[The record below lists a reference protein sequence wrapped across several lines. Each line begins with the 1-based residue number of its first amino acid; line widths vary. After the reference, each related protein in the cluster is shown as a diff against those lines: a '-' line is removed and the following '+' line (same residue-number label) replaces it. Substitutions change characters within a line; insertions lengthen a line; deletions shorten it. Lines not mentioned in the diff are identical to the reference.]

1 MATTVTHPV
10 LSWLRERQDEM
21 RDLLVRLA
29 LVETPSLDRASQRDA
44 FAILAREMER
54 DGFSVRPVRGLDV
67 GDHLY
72 ARPERRVKGAPFQI
86 LSGHMDTVW
95 PHGTLRE
102 MPVRQEGDVLHGPG
116 VFDMKGGLVQI
127 VFALRALAELGIE
140 PPATPVVLVVTDEE
154 IGSVESRRIL
164 GFLARGAAR
173 AFILEPGFGPEG
185 LLKTERKG
193 VGSFTVTV
201 LGRAAHAG
209 LEPQAGV
216 SAILELTH
224 QVQRLFALNDH
235 ARGVTVNVGTI
246 DGGLRPNVIAPLAS
260 AIVDVRVPSLDAAR
274 ELERAI
280 RGLGPVD
287 PDTSVEV
294 EGGFGRLPMEATAR
308 NRALYRRATEV
319 AADLGI
325 AIGETAVGGGS
336 DGNIT
341 SLHTA
346 TLDGLGPVGG
356 GAHRLDE
363 HVVISRMPERA
374 ALLALLLAGPLGP
387 VPAP

>member
-1 MATTVTHPV
+1 
-10 LSWLRERQDEM
+10 
-21 RDLLVRLA
+21 
-29 LVETPSLDRASQRDA
+29 
-44 FAILAREMER
+44 
-54 DGFSVRPVRGLDV
+54 
-67 GDHLY
+67 
-72 ARPERRVKGAPFQI
+72 
-86 LSGHMDTVW
+86 
-95 PHGTLRE
+95 
-102 MPVRQEGDVLHGPG
+102 
-116 VFDMKGGLVQI
+116 MKGGLVQI

>member
-44 FAILAREMER
+44 FAILAGEMER

>member
-374 ALLALLLAGPLGP
+374 ALLALLLAAPLGP